1 MSAINQVLFDI
12 GGVLGSNGWDREQR
26 AVAVEKFALD
36 SEDFQYRHEE
46 TVGAFESGQ
55 ISLDEY
61 LDVTVFWQPRAFS
74 RDDFKRFMFSLS
86 TPWADSLDVVRRL
99 RERTRGR
106 PTRVRMATL
115 NNESREL
122 NEYRIRYFGLCELFD
137 VFFSSCWLGVRKPT
151 RQIYERVL
159 GMTQADPASSVF
171 VDDREQNLAPAR
183 APVDDTIQA
192 LVPSLTK
199 GDIIIDG
206 GNSNFHDTIRRAAS
220 LAKQGIEFVDS
231 GTSGGIWGLENGYCL
246 MVGGSDHAVKQCE
259 PIFRALAPEDGY
271 AHVGP
276 SGAGHYVKMVHNGIE
291 YA

>member
-99 RERTRGR
+99 RQRTRGR

-183 APVDDTIQA
+183 ALGMQ
-192 LVPSLTK
+192 
-199 GDIIIDG
+199 
-206 GNSNFHDTIRRAAS
+206 TIRFTSADQLSRS
-220 LAKQGIEFVDS
+220 LV
-231 GTSGGIWGLENGYCL
+231 GLGFD
-246 MVGGSDHAVKQCE
+246 V
-259 PIFRALAPEDGY
+259 
-271 AHVGP
+271 
-276 SGAGHYVKMVHNGIE
+276 
-291 YA
+291 

>member
-36 SEDFQYRHEE
+36 GEDFQYRHEE

-99 RERTRGR
+99 RQRIRGR

-137 VFFSSCWLGVRKPT
+137 VFFRSCWLGVRKPT

-183 APVDDTIQA
+183 ALGMQ
-192 LVPSLTK
+192 
-199 GDIIIDG
+199 
-206 GNSNFHDTIRRAAS
+206 TIRFTSADQLSRS
-220 LAKQGIEFVDS
+220 LA
-231 GTSGGIWGLENGYCL
+231 GLGFD
-246 MVGGSDHAVKQCE
+246 V
-259 PIFRALAPEDGY
+259 
-271 AHVGP
+271 
-276 SGAGHYVKMVHNGIE
+276 
-291 YA
+291 

>member
-1 MSAINQVLFDI
+1 MSAIDQVFFDI

-36 SEDFQYRHEE
+36 GDDFQYRHEE

-99 RERTRGR
+99 RQRTRGR

-183 APVDDTIQA
+183 ALGMQ
-192 LVPSLTK
+192 
-199 GDIIIDG
+199 
-206 GNSNFHDTIRRAAS
+206 TIRFTSADQLSRS
-220 LAKQGIEFVDS
+220 LA
-231 GTSGGIWGLENGYCL
+231 GLGFD
-246 MVGGSDHAVKQCE
+246 V
-259 PIFRALAPEDGY
+259 
-271 AHVGP
+271 
-276 SGAGHYVKMVHNGIE
+276 
-291 YA
+291 